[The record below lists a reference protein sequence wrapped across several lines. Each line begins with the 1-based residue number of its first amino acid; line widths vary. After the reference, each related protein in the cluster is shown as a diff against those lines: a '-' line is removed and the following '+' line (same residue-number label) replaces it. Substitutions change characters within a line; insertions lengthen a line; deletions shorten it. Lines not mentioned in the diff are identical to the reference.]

1 MNKLQVMLKNQK
13 DQTFPFP
20 HTILVSGC
28 VYHYEI
34 VSPFSGE
41 ISSSFPFPV
50 TREKNVITFDLS
62 SYDGICSGTITF
74 DEGEESSTFYFD
86 VVEHISD
93 QDLIGTYQ
101 SEKKKKH
108 KISFYEDHTGEVVI
122 KKLYPFIDSLKF
134 TWEFEPDTRKIKI
147 DVPRIMKEEEERAVF
162 LSFEF
167 DQEKQILI
175 GKGFLEVLSP
185 YDSVSY
191 SLFSSEGE
199 KTIVFRR
206 TV

>member
-28 VYHYEI
+28 VYKYEI

-62 SYDGICSGTITF
+62 SYDGIFSGTITF

-108 KISFYEDHTGEVVI
+108 KFKWVLYAR
-122 KKLYPFIDSLKF
+122 KL
-134 TWEFEPDTRKIKI
+134 R
-147 DVPRIMKEEEERAVF
+147 ER
-162 LSFEF
+162 E
-167 DQEKQILI
+167 
-175 GKGFLEVLSP
+175 
-185 YDSVSY
+185 
-191 SLFSSEGE
+191 LF
-199 KTIVFRR
+199 
-206 TV
+206 

>member
-28 VYHYEI
+28 VYKYEI

-41 ISSSFPFPV
+41 ISSSFPL
-50 TREKNVITFDLS
+50 TFSQIASQL
-62 SYDGICSGTITF
+62 TF

-147 DVPRIMKEEEERAVF
+147 DVPRIMKEEEERAAF
-162 LSFEF
+162 LSFDF
-167 DQEKQILI
+167 DQEKQILV

-199 KTIVFRR
+199 KTVVFRR
-206 TV
+206 PV